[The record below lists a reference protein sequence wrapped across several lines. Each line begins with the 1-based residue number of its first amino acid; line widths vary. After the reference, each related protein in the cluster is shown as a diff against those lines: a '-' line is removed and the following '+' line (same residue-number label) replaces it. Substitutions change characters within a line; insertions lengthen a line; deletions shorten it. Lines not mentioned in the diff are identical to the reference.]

1 MSENKDFFS
10 RKMFTRLLVPSMVSY
25 AGLAFGDVADA
36 VVVGNKLGVTGLAA
50 ISFALPVFMIIN
62 VIMHGF
68 GAGGSIVYSRLLGEG
83 RQEEAQKNFNGVFAV
98 AMMISVILAIIG
110 NVFFVP
116 FLRVLGVNQDNVELF
131 NTASEYI
138 RIIVSGFPLFTA
150 AYVMNYYL
158 RNDENERIA
167 SIGFTVANIIDV
179 VLNIVF
185 VLMLDMGAKGAAYST
200 LIGQGVAILFYLPC
214 IVSGK
219 NNLRFSFVRLAIIDA
234 FKCFKTGFSTSVQY
248 IFSFVFIWSANNILM
263 KTGSDTGVAV
273 FEIIQ
278 NASLFLLY
286 IYEGITKAAQPL
298 ISTFC
303 GERNKMG
310 MHKIL
315 KYSIVSG
322 CLLGGVGI
330 AFVML
335 FPGLVCRLFGVN
347 EPEVTMLAI
356 RAIRIYC
363 IAAFFAGLNILIENY
378 QQSCEK
384 DKNAYVIA
392 LLRGAV
398 VLIPV
403 TYLFSMVGVNDFWW
417 LYPVTEI
424 VSFITSLLW
433 IRFYKKE
440 KKIDFDKVY
449 TCTISSIQE
458 ISEAMNGVENFCEE
472 NEASPEQVYYVTM
485 VFEEICVAIMKQF
498 NDDKDGR
505 IQVTMIACE
514 NEFEL
519 HIRDNAV
526 LYNPF
531 EEKCDTVCLSD
542 DFDDE
547 SIGILLI
554 KNTAKDFFYRRYQ
567 GFNSLVVRI

>member
-1 MSENKDFFS
+1 MSGNKDFFS
-10 RKMFTRLLVPSMVSY
+10 RKMFTRLLVPSMISY

-83 RQEEAQKNFNGVFAV
+83 RKEEAKKNFNSVFAV
-98 AMMISVILAIIG
+98 AMLISVMLAVIG
-110 NVFFVP
+110 NVFLVP
-116 FLRVLGVNQDNVELF
+116 FLRVLGVSPDNVELF

-167 SIGFTVANIIDV
+167 SIGFTVANIIDII
-179 VLNIVF
+179 LNIVF
-185 VLMLDMGAKGAAYST
+185 VLVLDMGAKGAAYST
-200 LIGQGVAILFYLPC
+200 LIGQIISIIFYLPC
-214 IVSGK
+214 IIGVK
-219 NNLRFSFVRLAIIDA
+219 KNLRFSFTGLSIKHA
-234 FKCFKTGFSTSVQY
+234 FKCFKTGFSSSVQY
-248 IFSFVFIWSANNILM
+248 IFSFIFIWSANNILM
-263 KTGSDTGVAV
+263 KIGSDTGVAV

-286 IYEGITKAAQPL
+286 IYEGVTKAAQPL
-298 ISTFC
+298 ISTFS
-303 GERNKMG
+303 GERNRMG

-330 AFVML
+330 AIMMK
-335 FPGLVCRLFGVN
+335 FPGLVCVVFGVN
-347 EPEVTMLAI
+347 EPEVVMLAI

-384 DKNAYVIA
+384 DRNAYVIA

-398 VLIPV
+398 ILIPV
-403 TYLFSMVGVNDFWW
+403 TYLFSFTGVNNFWW

-424 VSFITSLLW
+424 VSFIISLLW
-433 IRFYKKE
+433 IRFYKKDN
-440 KKIDFDKVY
+440 KNDFDKVY
-449 TCTISSIQE
+449 TCTISSAQE
-458 ISEAMNGVENFCEE
+458 ISDAMNSVECFCEE

-498 NDDKDGR
+498 NEDKDGR
-505 IQVTMIACE
+505 IQFTMIACE

-519 HIRDNAV
+519 HVRDNAV

-531 EEKCDTVCLSD
+531 EQKCDTVCLSD
-542 DFDDE
+542 DFDDD

-554 KNTAKDFFYRRYQ
+554 KSTAKDFFYRRYQ
-567 GFNSLVVRI
+567 GFNSLVVKI

>member
-1 MSENKDFFS
+1 MSDKKDFFS
-10 RKMFTRLLVPSMVSY
+10 RKMFTRLLVPSMISY
-25 AGLAFGDVADA
+25 AGLAAGDVADA
-36 VVVGNKLGVTGLAA
+36 IVVGNKLGVTGLAA

-83 RQEEAQKNFNGVFAV
+83 RQEDAKRNFNSVFAV
-98 AMMISVILAIIG
+98 SMLISVVLAILG
-110 NVFFVP
+110 NVFFAP
-116 FLRVLGVNQDNVELF
+116 FLRVLGVEHNNVELY

-167 SIGFTVANIIDV
+167 SIGFTVANILDV

-185 VLMLDMGAKGAAYST
+185 VLVLNMGARGAAYST
-200 LIGQGVAILFYLPC
+200 LIGQIVAIMFYLPC
-214 IVSGK
+214 IIRAR
-219 NNLRFSFVRLAIIDA
+219 NNLRFSFRVLRIKEA
-234 FKCFKTGFSTSVQY
+234 FICFKTGFSSSVQY

-263 KTGSDTGVAV
+263 RIGSDTSVAV

-286 IYEGITKAAQPL
+286 IYEGVAKASQPL

-303 GERNKMG
+303 GERNKNG
-310 MHKIL
+310 MRTIL

-322 CLLGGVGI
+322 CVIGGIGI
-330 AFVML
+330 VFFMAF
-335 FPGLVCRLFGVN
+335 PEIICRIFGVTG
-347 EPEVTMLAI
+347 PDVLTVAVK
-356 RAIRIYC
+356 AVRIYC
-363 IAAFFAGLNILIENY
+363 FAAFFAGLNILIENY
-378 QQSCEK
+378 NQSCER
-384 DKNAYVIA
+384 DRNAYVIA

-398 VLIPV
+398 ILIPV
-403 TYLFSMVGVNDFWW
+403 TYIFSFAGVDNFWW

-424 VSFITSLLW
+424 ISFICSLLW
-433 IRFYKKE
+433 IKFYKKE
-440 KKIDFDKVY
+440 KNTDFDRVY
-449 TCTISSIQE
+449 TCTISAIQDISI
-458 ISEAMNGVENFCEE
+458 AMNGVESFCED
-472 NEASPEQVYYVTM
+472 NEATPEQVYYVTM

-498 NDDKDGR
+498 NDDNDGR

-514 NEFEL
+514 NDFEL

-526 LYNPF
+526 SYNPF
-531 EEKCDTVCLSD
+531 EENCDTVCLSD

-547 SIGILLI
+547 NIGILLI
-554 KNTAKDFFYRRYQ
+554 KNTAKEFFYRRYQ

>member
-1 MSENKDFFS
+1 MWDNKDFFS
-10 RKMFTRLLVPSMVSY
+10 RKMFTKLLVPSMISY

-83 RQEEAQKNFNGVFAV
+83 RQEEAKNNFNSVFMV
-98 AMMISVILAIIG
+98 ALLISVMLTIIG
-110 NVFFVP
+110 NVFFLP
-116 FLRVLGVNQDNVELF
+116 FLRVLGVDFDNVELF
-131 NTASEYI
+131 NTAAEYI

-167 SIGFTVANIIDV
+167 SIGFTVANIIDI

-185 VLMLDMGAKGAAYST
+185 VLVLDMGAKGAAYST
-200 LIGQGVAILFYLPC
+200 LAGQIVAILFYLPC
-214 IVSGK
+214 IVGVRH
-219 NNLRFSFVRLAIIDA
+219 NLKFSFKSLSVKAA
-234 FKCFKTGFSTSVQY
+234 FKCFKTGFSSSVQY
-248 IFSFVFIWSANNILM
+248 IFSFVFIWSANNILI
-263 KTGSDTGVAV
+263 KIGSDAGVAV

-286 IYEGITKAAQPL
+286 IYEGVTKAAQPL

-303 GERNKMG
+303 GERNRMG
-310 MHKIL
+310 MRKIL

-322 CLLGGVGI
+322 CLLGGAGI
-330 AFVML
+330 TFVML
-335 FPGLVCRLFGVN
+335 FPGLICDIFGVN
-347 EPEVTMLAI
+347 EPEVVVLAI

-384 DKNAYVIA
+384 DRNAYVIA

-403 TYLFSMVGVNDFWW
+403 TYMFSFMGVNNFWW

-424 VSFITSLLW
+424 LSFVISLLW
-433 IRFYKKE
+433 IKFYKNKDN
-440 KKIDFDKVY
+440 IDFDKVY
-449 TCTISSIQE
+449 TCTISSVQE
-458 ISEAMNGVENFCEE
+458 ISDAMNGVESFCEE

-498 NDDKDGR
+498 TDYKEGR
-505 IQVTMIACE
+505 IQVTMIAFE

-519 HIRDNAV
+519 HVRDNAV

-531 EEKCDTVCLSD
+531 EEKCETVCLSD